1 MGDEHAAPAGKG
13 RVPHILAPAPNI
25 GWFKH
30 RAAELG
36 TSLSAI
42 SATVFG
48 YRFLLARSL
57 KGTRELRAKELP
69 GLAKAF
75 SVSLPV
81 LLQHLGY
88 DLKEQTGE
96 TLLVDRSSR
105 HRDRVDAITARYIS
119 EAKQLLE
126 RYERRLNGEQ

>member
-13 RVPHILAPAPNI
+13 RAPHILTPAPNI

-42 SATVFG
+42 SVTVFG

-69 GLAKAF
+69 ELAKAF

-88 DLKEQTGE
+88 DLGEQTGE
-96 TLLVDRSSR
+96 TLVDRSSR

>member
-1 MGDEHAAPAGKG
+1 MNAERAKPEEVEPGPGIVAATPD
-13 RVPHILAPAPNI
+13 IS
-25 GWFKH
+25 WFKH

-57 KGTRELRAKELP
+57 KGTRELKAKELP

-88 DLKEQTGE
+88 DLREQTGE

-105 HRDRVDAITARYIS
+105 HRARVDAITARYIS

-126 RYERRLNGEQ
+126 KYERRLNGEQ